1 MDTITHGIVGALIGK
16 AFFAGDASRAPFSWQ
31 DPPRNAD
38 RVAIL
43 SCTAGAIFPDIDVF
57 AGALAHNNLAIMT
70 WHRGITHSVVMLP
83 VWALVLTALTSWAT
97 WRVRWPAPE
106 FGDLLAIYLVAIG
119 SHIFLDVITNFGTM
133 VWSPLSYSR
142 VAWDWIFIVDLTF
155 TSLAL
160 MPQLGAWAF
169 RPLQDSWKRAVPLW
183 AISSAAA
190 FGIGPLVRPL
200 DIPFPAGASFVS
212 AGALGCFFLL
222 PLRRGSGSHAGRAK
236 WCRIGIVLTMAY
248 LSLAA
253 ALHHTAFQ
261 QVSAFASQAH
271 LNVQN
276 IAALP
281 LPPSPA
287 RWAGLIETPDGIY
300 RIQFAQFGDE
310 PFHIDFFRQP
320 PSNQYLAEARG
331 LGEVQTFLWFAR
343 FPLFTFLERDG
354 KPVVEIRDLRFYGQ
368 RRAAP
373 MHGDTDPQTNFTFE
387 VVFAPD
393 GKVLSQG
400 RLREE

>member
-16 AFFAGDASRAPFSWQ
+16 AFFSREPSRAPMSWNE
-31 DPPRNAD
+31 PPRTTG
-38 RVAIL
+38 RIAIL
-43 SCTAGAIFPDIDVF
+43 ACTAGAVFPDIDVF
-57 AGALAHNNLAIMT
+57 AGPLAHNNLAIMT
-70 WHRGITHSVVMLP
+70 WHRSITHSVVMLP
-83 VWALVLTALTSWAT
+83 VWALTLTAIT
-97 WRVRWPAPE
+97 WWLARRVQWPAPE

-133 VWSPLSYSR
+133 LWSPVNYSR

-160 MPQLGAWAF
+160 MPQVAAWAF
-169 RPLQDSWKRAVPLW
+169 RPLKDSWKRALPLW
-183 AISSAAA
+183 AVFTAAA
-190 FGIGPLVRPL
+190 FVIGPMVRPL
-200 DIPFPAGASFVS
+200 DIPFPTGASFVI

-222 PLRRGSGSHAGRAK
+222 PLRHGSGTRAGRAK
-236 WCRIGIVLTMAY
+236 WCRIGVALTVAY
-248 LSLAA
+248 VSFAA
-253 ALHHTAFQ
+253 ALHHSAFQ
-261 QVSAFASQAH
+261 NVADFATQAH

-281 LPPSPA
+281 LPPSLA

-310 PFHIDFFRQP
+310 PFHIDFFP
-320 PSNQYLAEARG
+320 HSPSNQYIESARG
-331 LGEVQTFLWFAR
+331 LSEVQTFLWFAR
-343 FPLFTFLERDG
+343 FPLFRFFERDG
-354 KPVVEIRDLRFYGQ
+354 KHVVEISDLRFYGQ
-368 RRAAP
+368 RGAASR
-373 MHGDTDPQTNFTFE
+373 GDVGRSTNFTFE

-393 GKVLSQG
+393 GKILSKG